1 MHSKPQTS
9 SLAPRLRM
17 ALYVLLGIT
26 VLNYLAQ
33 IPYYIHFYGVH
44 HVAPTPFAVLF
55 LLVTFALFLAG
66 YFLLL
71 QTKPAG
77 GWLLLLFLLLEFG
90 GYLLHNLSGA
100 FLQDL
105 PTNDLLFFT
114 VSLIGYLNFAA
125 SFVALLVLAIN
136 RQVFRRPQH
145 ASPSPTP
152 SPEVQEGIRPSR
164 PGA

>member
-1 MHSKPQTS
+1 MHSKPQTP
-9 SLAPRLRM
+9 SLSPKLRM
-17 ALYVLLGIT
+17 TLHVLFGIT

-44 HVAPTPFAVLF
+44 QVAPTPFAVLF

-66 YFLLL
+66 YLLLL
-71 QTKPAG
+71 QAKPAG
-77 GWLLLLFLLLEFG
+77 GWLLLLFLLLECG

-105 PTNDLLFFT
+105 PTNDPLFFT

-125 SFVALLVLAIN
+125 SFVALLVLVIN

-145 ASPSPTP
+145 VSPSPTP
-152 SPEVQEGIRPSR
+152 SPGDRTGETR
-164 PGA
+164 A